1 MFLSSAPTMVGDF
14 VQTGADGR
22 RSEGKIY
29 VQKPGKLRFEYAA
42 PAAALEVI
50 SDGTSVAVNDRKLKT
65 QQTYAI
71 GQTPLKFLLQ
81 DKIDLKSDT
90 QILNV
95 LNSPEAMMILLDDRT
110 TFGGTSRIRL
120 IFDPVTYELR
130 QWQVRDPQ
138 GYETLGDALQPRSQA
153 EARSRKLFK
162 ILAAQQRDQHFE
174 ELDGRSAT
182 APRGRDADAA
192 LHDENVILPAP
203 PSAMPCGWRRV
214 DDPYL
219 LTTRAI
225 CPRPPGFPPCRPV
238 EPYADPPS
246 QHRVAPEGRLAQAGR
261 PFPFPGSRP

>member
-1 MFLSSAPTMVGDF
+1 MMKKIASCIIFGLMSVASSQTALADVSPPKDPAAPKPSVPVVLTGSDADKAIHRADMCLSSAPTMIGDF

-42 PAAALEVI
+42 PAALEVI

-81 DKIDLKSDT
+81 AKIDLKSDT

-138 GYETLGDALQPRSQA
+138 GYETLVTIYNLDLKQKPDPA
-153 EARSRKLFK
+153 LFK
-162 ILAAQQRDQHFE
+162 IL
-174 ELDGRSAT
+174 
-182 APRGRDADAA
+182 PI
-192 LHDENVILPAP
+192 N
-203 PSAMPCGWRRV
+203 
-214 DDPYL
+214 
-219 LTTRAI
+219 
-225 CPRPPGFPPCRPV
+225 
-238 EPYADPPS
+238 
-246 QHRVAPEGRLAQAGR
+246 AGIDT
-261 PFPFPGSRP
+261 SKN

>member
-1 MFLSSAPTMVGDF
+1 MKKFASCIISGLISFAPIEAARAEVTPPKDPPAAKQSIPVVLTGSDADKAIHGADMFLSSSPTMVGDF

-42 PAAALEVI
+42 PAALEVI

-81 DKIDLKSDT
+81 SKIDLKSDT

-138 GYETLGDALQPRSQA
+138 GYETLVTLYNLDLKQKPDPA
-153 EARSRKLFK
+153 LFK
-162 ILAAQQRDQHFE
+162 IL
-174 ELDGRSAT
+174 
-182 APRGRDADAA
+182 
-192 LHDENVILPAP
+192 P
-203 PSAMPCGWRRV
+203 PNTGIDTSKN
-214 DDPYL
+214 
-219 LTTRAI
+219 
-225 CPRPPGFPPCRPV
+225 
-238 EPYADPPS
+238 
-246 QHRVAPEGRLAQAGR
+246 
-261 PFPFPGSRP
+261 